1 MVRDKKL
8 FTKMFRV
15 LNPNYQRPSV
25 SFVFQKPVAL
35 HTFRC
40 VRYKLISP
48 PPVKNNVSG
57 RGDPRRGG
65 ANSRVQRSPQGR
77 VERPGLFYLFYYI
90 TALEMSS
97 SRLVRRHGV
106 VSFFLSFIV
115 SPSSTT
121 IKNSIVLCSFKKLT
135 TTFFGLLFIY
145 PGSRF

>member
-15 LNPNYQRPSV
+15 LNPNDQGV
-25 SFVFQKPVAL
+25 SRFVFQKTVSL
-35 HTFRC
+35 HFSLCAIQTH
-40 VRYKLISP
+40 LSSSI
-48 PPVKNNVSG
+48 KNNVSG

-77 VERPGLFYLFYYI
+77 VERPGLFYLFNYI

-115 SPSSTT
+115 
-121 IKNSIVLCSFKKLT
+121 
-135 TTFFGLLFIY
+135 
-145 PGSRF
+145 